1 MFLFGLLVSSVFFA
15 HQPYAESASTPGSDG
30 SMPKYV
36 PQATKFRN
44 LTPEE
49 IVSYCNL
56 VEADTKVTSVDAK
69 SCSGRDGSN
78 TGLRICQFKAM
89 LSCNVNGY
97 KGTTIR
103 NGTCVGQKHDCGTFK
118 YCVKNATKISCPK
131 HLWLNAK
138 KDSFKAEAAHPKATP
153 W

>member
-15 HQPYAESASTPGSDG
+15 HQPYAECASTPGSDG

-69 SCSGRDGSN
+69 SCSGRVGSR

-89 LSCNVNGY
+89 LRCNVNGY

-103 NGTCVGQKHDCGTFK
+103 NVHVLVKSMIVVLSSIVWRTLRRFLVPSICG
-118 YCVKNATKISCPK
+118 
-131 HLWLNAK
+131 
-138 KDSFKAEAAHPKATP
+138 
-153 W
+153 